1 MTKTNKTR
9 QYQENLN
16 YGASEEVVA
25 RARDLRKRMT
35 EAEELLWSNLRDKKL
50 DGLKFR
56 RQHPIWRFIA
66 DFYCHKAKLVIEL
79 DGGIHQEIETKER
92 DINRTAEIERFE
104 IKVIRFTNEE
114 VLENIEEVLF
124 KIKEECGKRKT

>member
-1 MTKTNKTR
+1 MTKINKTR

-16 YGASEEVVA
+16 YGASEEIVVRA
-25 RARDLRKRMT
+25 RALRKRMT
-35 EAEELLWSNLRDKKL
+35 VAEKLLWSYLKEKKI
-50 DGLKFR
+50 DGFKFR

-66 DFYCHKAKLVIEL
+66 DFYCHKIKLVIEL
-79 DGGIHQEIETKER
+79 DGGIHQKTETKEH
-92 DINRTAEIERFE
+92 DMNRTAEIERFE